1 MIIPQTIYITHFR
14 AAFRGLCSLFG
25 YRGSCKQDELGLF
38 GQTDVQNN
46 IATYFHLH
54 FFLLSADQFEMT
66 LDEFYSK
73 ATNMPSR
80 DFVLTEN
87 IAGRAA
93 KYRQFDVIGENPSH
107 TVKDSIHLDWVPL
120 KPHCPECGVT
130 VKMWD
135 SFAHR

>member
-25 YRGSCKQDELGLF
+25 YRGSCKQELGCS
-38 GQTDVQNN
+38 DWSRC
-46 IATYFHLH
+46 ATYFHLH
-54 FFLLSADQFEMT
+54 FFLLLSADQFEMT

-73 ATNMPSR
+73 ATNQPSR

>member
-1 MIIPQTIYITHFR
+1 MFKIYNIFSS
-14 AAFRGLCSLFG
+14 AFFL
-25 YRGSCKQDELGLF
+25 
-38 GQTDVQNN
+38 
-46 IATYFHLH
+46 
-54 FFLLSADQFEMT
+54 LLSADQFEMT

-73 ATNMPSR
+73 ATNQPSR

>member
-38 GQTDVQNN
+38 GQTDVQNMQH
-46 IATYFHLH
+46 IFICI